1 MNIMVDLN
9 IFIDVF
15 QERAPHY
22 QDSSLALTKVLNE
35 ELTGFIAGHALT
47 TLHYLLSRFS
57 GNQKSLEVVDWVL
70 VHFEV
75 ESADKEGFRHAR
87 TFDMKDFEDAVV
99 AGCAKSAGCDYI
111 ITRNLSD
118 FKNSPVSA
126 VTPGEFL
133 EMY

>member
-1 MNIMVDLN
+1 MMDLN

-15 QERAPHY
+15 QKRVPHY
-22 QDSSLALTKVLNE
+22 QDSSSVLTKVLNE

-70 VHFEV
+70 AHFEV

-118 FKNSPVSA
+118 FKNSPVPA

-133 EMY
+133 EMH